1 MTKGRVI
8 KNYNGYYYVD
18 VGRDNLV
25 ECRRRGKLLKA
36 KILVG
41 DELETTRASSK
52 PSCLGGIKSA
62 GRRWRTSIN

>member
-25 ECRRRGKLLKA
+25 ECG
-36 KILVG
+36 VG
-41 DELETTRASSK
+41 ANCSSRK
-52 PSCLGGIKSA
+52 F
-62 GRRWRTSIN
+62 